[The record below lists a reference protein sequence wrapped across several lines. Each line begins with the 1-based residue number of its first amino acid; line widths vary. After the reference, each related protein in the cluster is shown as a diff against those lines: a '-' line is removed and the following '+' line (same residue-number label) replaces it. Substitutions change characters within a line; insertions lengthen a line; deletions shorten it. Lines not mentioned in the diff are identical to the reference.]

1 VDGGRFIVK
10 NPKANGRMEEL
21 GEQYFDEL
29 VSRSFFQRS
38 NNNNS
43 CFLMHDLVNDL
54 AKYILGEFC
63 YRMEID
69 NLCEF
74 TKKKTRH
81 LSFFTTKFDAKK
93 FEVSCAA
100 KSLRTF
106 LGLKLSY
113 GWSSSFDKIA
123 MRMIND
129 LLHTSKRLRVLSLS
143 DHQNLKLLPDFVGN
157 LKIYVI

>member
-1 VDGGRFIVK
+1 MSCCEWRKIYCVK
-10 NPKANGRMEEL
+10 PKANGRMEEL

-54 AKYILGEFC
+54 VKYILGEFC

-69 NLCEF
+69 NPCEF
-74 TKKKTRH
+74 TKKTNH
-81 LSFFTTKFDAKK
+81 LSFFTTKFDAFKK

-100 KSLRTF
+100 KSLRT
-106 LGLKLSY
+106 
-113 GWSSSFDKIA
+113 D
-123 MRMIND
+123 
-129 LLHTSKRLRVLSLS
+129 
-143 DHQNLKLLPDFVGN
+143 
-157 LKIYVI
+157 